1 MEVNIH
7 LKTDE
12 AEEEL
17 RGDTEDEGIE
27 HDADEEEL
35 EVEELEVDDNEGRRK
50 LPSSTGSSLWKS
62 GVARELVTHCR
73 FYFFHLTCSNNFIIF
88 ISSYNYSIIP
98 NNDTIIANNHSGTTL
113 LYPPRLRPTTERC
126 AELW

>member
-1 MEVNIH
+1 MELNIL

-73 FYFFHLTCSNNFIIF
+73 FYFFP
-88 ISSYNYSIIP
+88 P
-98 NNDTIIANNHSGTTL
+98 NMF
-113 LYPPRLRPTTERC
+113 
-126 AELW
+126 